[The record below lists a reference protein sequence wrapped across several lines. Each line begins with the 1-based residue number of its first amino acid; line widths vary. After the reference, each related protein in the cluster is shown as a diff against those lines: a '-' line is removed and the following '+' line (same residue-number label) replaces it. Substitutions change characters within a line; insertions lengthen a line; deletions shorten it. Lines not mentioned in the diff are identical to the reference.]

1 MKTKL
6 SFLQP
11 QEPATSLPLYN
22 APHRLTAR
30 EPKDL
35 YMSAIRSGLFHT
47 LAPNPIFED
56 LLHPQTEDVP
66 CAC

>member
-1 MKTKL
+1 MQTKIL
-6 SFLQP
+6 FLQS

-30 EPKDL
+30 ELKER
-35 YMSAIRSGLFHT
+35 YMSVIRNGLFRT
-47 LAPNPIFED
+47 IAPTPTSED
-56 LLHPQTEDVP
+56 LLHPQTEDVS